1 MKIDNMNVATGATVN
16 IISDSKVTINHGNM
30 PQVETVETEQMTLG
44 TSEIIVS
51 DEIVEDNMQEILDK
65 GKPYFENAIN
75 EGFLVINGS
84 NYQWKKSKVLLA
96 YFCGK
101 IYCGDSIKN
110 GTWIAGNEDFFPDK
124 QLSSLFDSPQ
134 LGASRRKKLMDN
146 APIGYK
152 MIDRLFY

>member
-30 PQVETVETEQMTLG
+30 PQVETVETEQMTLE
-44 TSEIIVS
+44 TSEIIVP

-75 EGFLVINGS
+75 EGFLVVNGS

-110 GTWIAGNEDFFPDK
+110 GT
-124 QLSSLFDSPQ
+124 
-134 LGASRRKKLMDN
+134 
-146 APIGYK
+146 GYK
-152 MIDRLFY
+152 IIDRLFY